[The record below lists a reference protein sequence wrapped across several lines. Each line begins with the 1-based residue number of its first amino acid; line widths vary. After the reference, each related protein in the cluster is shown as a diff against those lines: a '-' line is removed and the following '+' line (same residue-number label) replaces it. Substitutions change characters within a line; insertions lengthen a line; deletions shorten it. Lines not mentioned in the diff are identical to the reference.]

1 MQNSLLPVG
10 FALVAGGIVAVLV
23 VRSNLQRGSEEVTEA
38 VELRSEFL
46 VRDDGAGYLPYTNE
60 RVRDAVLAAV
70 EAQINDD
77 DGQFSQL
84 AVERADMLFDT
95 DFATWESYVE
105 VSVGEPLES
114 WSQIAPAKFQEI
126 WLASISP
133 YLAAKVDADGVIVRS
148 IDPDRGFPENQQ
160 GTVIVR
166 SNANLTAPY
175 RKFPAPTGRDLREAM
190 EVLIPVQVADKSS
203 DTLGAT
209 IAFVFGRDSPN
220 EDWRE
225 IDMFIYMG
233 DNGFGRSIVLPP
245 F

>member
-1 MQNSLLPVG
+1 MRNTLLLIGV
-10 FALVAGGIVAVLV
+10 AVVAGGLVALLV
-23 VRSNLQRGSEEVTEA
+23 VRSNAQRGSEDTAET
-38 VELRSEFL
+38 VELRPEFL
-46 VRDDGAGYLPYTNE
+46 VEDDEPGYRSYTE
-60 RVRDAVLAAV
+60 IGVRDALLAAV
-70 EAQINDD
+70 DAQVET

-105 VSVGEPLES
+105 VSVGEPLGS
-114 WSQIAPAKFQEI
+114 WSQIGSDRFQEI
-126 WLASISP
+126 WEASIAP
-133 YLAAKVDADGVIVRS
+133 YLSARIHADGVIVRS
-148 IDPDRGFPENQQ
+148 IDPDRGFPENQP

-175 RKFPAPTGRDLREAM
+175 RKFPTPSGSDLREAM
-190 EVLIPVQVADKSS
+190 EVLIPVQVADKSGE
-203 DTLGAT
+203 TLGAT
-209 IAFVFGRDSPN
+209 IAFVLVRDNPN

-225 IDMFIYMG
+225 VDMFIYVG

>member
-1 MQNSLLPVG
+1 MRNTFLLIGV
-10 FALVAGGIVAVLV
+10 ALVAGGLVAIVVL
-23 VRSNLQRGSEEVTEA
+23 RSNAQRVSEDAAETTT
-38 VELRSEFL
+38 LRPEFL
-46 VRDDGAGYLPYTNE
+46 VEDNEPGYAPYTE
-60 RVRDAVLAAV
+60 GGIRDALLAAV
-70 EAQINDD
+70 DAQMNG

-105 VSVGEPLES
+105 ISVGESLGS
-114 WSQIAPAKFQEI
+114 WTSIQPARFQEI
-126 WLASISP
+126 WEASIAP
-133 YLAAKVDADGVIVRS
+133 YLSAKVDADGVIVRS
-148 IDPDRGFPENQQ
+148 IDPDRGFPESQP

-175 RKFPAPTGRDLREAM
+175 RKFPVPAGSDLREAI
-190 EVLIPVQVADKSS
+190 EVLIPVQVADKSGE
-203 DTLGAT
+203 TLGAT
-209 IAFVFGRDSPN
+209 IAFVLGRDNPN

-225 IDMFIYMG
+225 VDMFIYVG